1 MSNSCEAIEFLIEL
15 CKCPPKGFY
24 YPNLHINE
32 SVAYIFNETT
42 NEMELAE
49 CDTLKDLFEKFIS
62 TEKASFFDRFSDI
75 VESDK
80 FSNIDSDCDWS
91 DNESFMDFDNLDSI
105 KSVSTDTDA
114 DDFETFSVV
123 SSTSSFEAI

>member
-1 MSNSCEAIEFLIEL
+1 MSNSCEAIAFLIEL
-15 CKCPPKGFY
+15 CKCPPQGFY

-42 NEMELAE
+42 NKMELAE
-49 CDTLKDLFEKFIS
+49 YDTLKDLFEKFVS
-62 TEKASFFDRFSDI
+62 TDIEIKSDN
-75 VESDK
+75 
-80 FSNIDSDCDWS
+80 FLNIESDCDWS
-91 DNESFMDFDNLDSI
+91 DNESFMDFDNFDNLDSI